1 MSPVR
6 VAINGFGR
14 IGRNF
19 YRAAYG
25 KATFEIV
32 AINDLWDT
40 KQMAHLLKYD
50 SVLGKFK
57 AEIKAEAEAMRING
71 TKIRT
76 FAKRDPVELPWA
88 DLDVDVVI
96 EATGIF
102 RNRPDAAKHLEAG
115 AKKVI
120 ITAPATDP
128 DITLVL
134 GVNPEQYD
142 PRTHHIISN
151 ASCTTNCLAP
161 VAKVL
166 LDHFGIEKGMM
177 TTVHAY
183 TTDQRLLD
191 FYHRDLRRARAAALN
206 MIPTTTGAARAL
218 SLVLPELEGKMDGMS
233 IRVPTPNVSL
243 VDLNVVLGQSTT
255 VEAINST
262 FEEAAQTSMKG
273 IIEYQSEPLVSIDF
287 NGNPHSAIFDA
298 LSTSIVDGNMAKVL
312 AWYDNE
318 FGFSNRLVELIELV
332 GKTL

>member
-1 MSPVR
+1 MNPIR

-25 KATFEIV
+25 KSTFEIV
-32 AINDLWDT
+32 AINDLFDT
-40 KQMAHLLKYD
+40 KTLAHLLKYD

-57 AEIKAEAEAMRING
+57 AEIKAETDAITIDG
-71 TKIRT
+71 KKVKT
-76 FAKRDPVELPWA
+76 FAKRDPVELPWFELNI
-88 DLDVDVVI
+88 DLVI
-96 EATGIF
+96 EATGVF
-102 RNRPDAAKHLEAG
+102 RDRPGAAKHLEAG

-120 ITAPATDP
+120 ITAPAKDP
-128 DITLVL
+128 DITLVM
-134 GVNPEQYD
+134 GVNHEKYD
-142 PRTHHIISN
+142 PKTHHLVSN

-166 LDHFGIEKGMM
+166 LDNFGIEKGMM

-183 TTDQRLLD
+183 TMDQRLLD
-191 FYHRDLRRARAAALN
+191 FGHKDLRRARAAAIN

-218 SLVLPELEGKMDGMS
+218 ALVLPELEGKMDGVS

-243 VDLNVVLGQSTT
+243 VDLVVILSRSTNI
-255 VEAINST
+255 EEINST
-262 FEEAAQTSMKG
+262 FEEAARTSMKG
-273 IIEYQSEPLVSIDF
+273 IIEYQSEPLVSIDY
-287 NGNPHSAIFDA
+287 NGNPYSAIFDA
-298 LSTSIVDGNMAKVL
+298 LSTSVIDNNMAKIL

-318 FGFSNRLVELIELV
+318 FGFSNRLVELVELI

>member
-1 MSPVR
+1 MNPIR

-25 KATFEIV
+25 KSTFEIV
-32 AINDLWDT
+32 AVNDLFDT
-40 KQMAHLLKYD
+40 KTLAHLLKYD

-57 AEIKAEAEAMRING
+57 AEIKAETDAITIDG
-71 TKIRT
+71 TKIKT
-76 FAKRDPVELPWA
+76 FAKRDPVELPWIELNI
-88 DLDVDVVI
+88 DLVI
-96 EATGIF
+96 EATGVF
-102 RNRPDAAKHLEAG
+102 KDRPGAAKHLEAG

-120 ITAPATDP
+120 ITAPAKDP
-128 DITLVL
+128 DITLVM
-134 GVNPEQYD
+134 GVNHQKYD
-142 PRTHHIISN
+142 PKTHHLVSN

-166 LDHFGIEKGMM
+166 LDNFGIEKGLM
-177 TTVHAY
+177 TTIHAY
-183 TTDQRLLD
+183 TMDQRLLD
-191 FYHRDLRRARAAALN
+191 FGHKDLRRARAAAIN

-218 SLVLPELEGKMDGMS
+218 ALVLPELEGKMDGMS

-243 VDLNVVLGQSTT
+243 VDLVVILGQSTNI
-255 VEAINST
+255 EEINST
-262 FEEAAQTSMKG
+262 FEEAARTSMKG

-287 NGNPHSAIFDA
+287 NGNPYSAIFDA
-298 LSTSIVDGNMAKVL
+298 LSTSVIDGNMAKIL

-318 FGFSNRLVELIELV
+318 FGFSNRLVELVELM

>member
-1 MSPVR
+1 MNPIR

-25 KATFEIV
+25 KTSFEIV
-32 AINDLWDT
+32 AVNDLFDT
-40 KQMAHLLKYD
+40 KTLAHLLKYD
-50 SVLGKFK
+50 SVLGMFK
-57 AEIKAEAEAMRING
+57 AEIKAEADAITIDG
-71 TKIRT
+71 KKVKT
-76 FAKRDPVELPWA
+76 FAKRDPAELPWTELNI
-88 DLDVDVVI
+88 DLVI

-102 RNRPDAAKHLEAG
+102 RDRPGALKHLEAG

-120 ITAPATDP
+120 ISAPAIDP

-134 GVNPEQYD
+134 GVNHEKYD
-142 PRTHHIISN
+142 PKMHHLVSN

-166 LDHFGIEKGMM
+166 VDNFGIEKGLM

-183 TTDQRLLD
+183 TMDQRLLD
-191 FYHRDLRRARAAALN
+191 FGHKDLRRARAAAVN

-218 SLVLPELEGKMDGMS
+218 ALVLPELEGKLDGMS

-243 VDLNVVLGQSTT
+243 IDLVVILSQSTN
-255 VEAINST
+255 VEEINST
-262 FEEAAQTSMKG
+262 FEEAARTSMKG

-287 NGNPHSAIFDA
+287 NGNPYSAIFDA
-298 LSTSIVDGNMAKVL
+298 LSTSVIDGNMAKIL

-318 FGFSNRLVELIELV
+318 FGFSNRLVELVELM